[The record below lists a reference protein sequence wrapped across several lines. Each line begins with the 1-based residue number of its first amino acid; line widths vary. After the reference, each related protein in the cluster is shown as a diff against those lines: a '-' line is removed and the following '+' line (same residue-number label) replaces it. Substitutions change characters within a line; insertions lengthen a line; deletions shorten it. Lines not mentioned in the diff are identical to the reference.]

1 VITYGFTYLPA
12 GLRVLKLVGDTI
24 VKDESLKHIPHTVHL
39 ILKNCTAIT
48 DEGIKRYLTLVCFFY
63 DFIDDSPK
71 GLASLQAS
79 FYRITIKGTGPGL
92 TPLGVSM
99 LSALRDDVNI
109 TVTPTKELK

>member
-1 VITYGFTYLPA
+1 MITYGFTYLPA

-48 DEGIKRYLTLVCFFY
+48 DEGMKHYLTGVSFPY
-63 DFIDDSPK
+63 FINNSPE
-71 GLASLQAS
+71 GLAGLQAS

-109 TVTPTKELK
+109 RVTPTKELK